1 MIDLTWVA
9 LSPFGALFI
18 RDNFGLWAFK
28 VQDLMPY
35 ALLCVVSAAAVFACM
50 RLHRVFWRYISLMDV
65 LRIIGAVLIA
75 LLLAVLGAFVFN
87 RLEGVPRSLPVIQ
100 AFLLIAAMVGS
111 RVAIRLAGERRS
123 RPKLSKAPP
132 QKEHVLVVGVNEL
145 TKLYLH
151 SVAEVAPANFVIVG
165 ILSPYPDLQ
174 GRLMHNHKVL
184 GRPEEIGK
192 ILDQLAVHGV
202 TIDRIVVTKP
212 FERLSKHA
220 QDALRTVEATSAIR
234 VEWLI
239 ESLGLRKGGVA
250 TTDATLIAESR
261 AEMPVSAAQ
270 QEHLLLS
277 HYHRLKRVVDGT
289 VAFVMIVALTPVLT
303 FTALVVALD
312 VGLPLLF
319 WQQRPGRHGHA
330 FKLYKF
336 RTMREAHD
344 KEGNRIPD
352 ELRSSSVGRFLR
364 RTWLDELPQLY
375 NILVGEMSFVG
386 PRPLLPV
393 DQPQLQNSRLTVRP
407 GLTGWAQINGGRDI
421 PPNYK
426 AMLDEWY
433 INNASLWLDAKI
445 LLRTCRLMVAGE
457 AADSVTVSAANSAME
472 AMKRRTAV
480 EGEPTLTTELSRMSA
495 NGAQA
500 H

>member
-1 MIDLTWVA
+1 
-9 LSPFGALFI
+9 
-18 RDNFGLWAFK
+18 
-28 VQDLMPY
+28 
-35 ALLCVVSAAAVFACM
+35 VVSAAAIFVAM
-50 RLHRVFWRYISLMDV
+50 RLHRAFWRYVSLVDV

-75 LLLAVLGAFVFN
+75 LLLALLGAFVFN

-111 RVAIRLAGERRS
+111 RVAIRLVGERRS
-123 RPKLSKAPP
+123 RNRPKLSKAPP
-132 QKEHVLVVGVNEL
+132 QKEHVLVVGVQEL

-165 ILSPYPDLQ
+165 ILSPYPDLR
-174 GRLMHNHKVL
+174 GRFMHNCKIL
-184 GRPEEIGK
+184 GRTEEVEK

-202 TIDRIVVTKP
+202 TIDRIVVTTP
-212 FERLSKHA
+212 FERLSTPAH
-220 QDALRTVEATSAIR
+220 DALRAVEATSAIR

-239 ESLGLRKGGVA
+239 ESLGLHKGGGA
-250 TTDATLIAESR
+250 TTDAALSAATR
-261 AEMPVSAAQ
+261 GQMPVSTAQ
-270 QEHLLLS
+270 QQHLLVG
-277 HYHRLKRVVDGT
+277 HYHRLKRIVDAT
-289 VAFVMIVALTPVLT
+289 IALVMIGALTPVLT
-303 FTALVVALD
+303 LTALLVVVD

-319 WQQRPGRHGHA
+319 WQQRPGKHGHI
-330 FKLYKF
+330 FRLYKF

-352 ELRSSSVGRFLR
+352 ELRVSVIGRLLR

-421 PPNYK
+421 PPNDK

-433 INNASLWLDAKI
+433 IKNASLWLDVKI
-445 LLRTCRLMVAGE
+445 LLRTCLLMVAGE
-457 AADSVTVSAANSAME
+457 PADALTVSATNSATDG
-472 AMKRRTAV
+472 MKRRTAV
-480 EGEPTLTTELSRMSA
+480 EGDPTLTTELSRMSA
-495 NGAQA
+495 TGAQA